1 MSSNTFHSLK
11 VYWLKCWLSITC
23 SWKRGDKMYC
33 QKSAHTIHSRNRDF
47 KWRRA
52 EEFKI
57 APQVLFRILFLLV
70 VICKVATHIWIFAN
84 LWYRQNWY
92 TWLVRKKVLLSH
104 SCTTLSPG
112 PLQIISS
119 PNYLQHGRTK
129 IKSVRN
135 LSEFILA
142 KIYHSLFLVTRI

>member
-33 QKSAHTIHSRNRDF
+33 QKSAFTIHSRNRDF

-70 VICKVATHIWIFAN
+70 VVCKVATHIWIFAN
-84 LWYRQNWY
+84 LWYVQ
-92 TWLVRKKVLLSH
+92 TKLIQLIGAKKGLLSH
-104 SCTTLSPG
+104 SCPSLSPG
-112 PLQIISS
+112 PLQIINS

-129 IKSVRN
+129 NI
-135 LSEFILA
+135 
-142 KIYHSLFLVTRI
+142 